1 MIFEELKGDGDE
13 ASDITAAEL
22 AMAVTAKR
30 RAVETATPPVAT
42 MLLVGAVAGLRQVDG
57 RSGWL
62 QG

>member
-13 ASDITAAEL
+13 AGHSSCDVV

>member
-1 MIFEELKGDGDE
+1 MIFEELEGDGDE
-13 ASDITAAEL
+13 ASHITAAEL

-30 RAVETATPPVAT
+30 RAAETATPPAGA

>member
-13 ASDITAAEL
+13 ASHITAAGD
-22 AMAVTAKR
+22 AMAVTAER
-30 RAVETATPPVAT
+30 RATEPATPPAAA